1 MVCEINYL
9 SLCQN
14 ENIMKK
20 LVLVLAALVLLI
32 GCSQKGQKDQTV
44 HSSVYHT
51 YFGDIDIDTMEI
63 AFYDLK
69 DSLPCYLVHVAD
81 IDSVEKVPGE
91 WGYIYGPI
99 RNYYC
104 PEKNIYFYSFP
115 DNHGDEILRG
125 YDPYTNEYYKP
136 DER

>member
-1 MVCEINYL
+1 
-9 SLCQN
+9 
-14 ENIMKK
+14 MKK
-20 LVLVLAALVLLI
+20 LVLVFTALVLLI
-32 GCSQKGQKDQTV
+32 GCSQKSQEDQTV
-44 HSSVYHT
+44 PSSVYHT

-81 IDSVEKVPGE
+81 LDSVEKGPGV

-115 DNHGDEILRG
+115 DNHGNEILEAMILILMSTINLMKDKVHNRM
-125 YDPYTNEYYKP
+125 
-136 DER
+136 RFRCAI